1 MPRMEDEIDLRR
13 YLEVVWRRRNV
24 IISVILA
31 SILAALLINELLPRQ
46 YQSQAV
52 ILLSEHSAPIYS
64 TPSSAA
70 QVVVTTSFLE
80 GISKALRLPENANE
94 LRKVV
99 KVEPVRD
106 TRMMRLK
113 VRYRD
118 AKGAQML
125 ASAFSNTFISR
136 ASERVEQ
143 KRAITVR
150 RLESVNAQLGE
161 IERILALSRNTL
173 SRIQQTGTLT
183 NEERGFV
190 RSFTLNAM
198 GLSQSLYSELRAAQ
212 TDLTS
217 ELLGLESPRLIDNPS
232 ISGTPV
238 APRKLVNTLLSGI
251 LGLMTGTTL
260 AFVIEYFRTS
270 SH

>member
-1 MPRMEDEIDLRR
+1 MEDEIDLRR
-13 YLEVVWRRRNV
+13 YLEVLWRRRNV

-70 QVVVTTSFLE
+70 QVVVTTSFLK
-80 GISKALRLPENANE
+80 GIGKALRLPENANE

-99 KVEPVRD
+99 KMEPVRD

-125 ASAFSNTFISR
+125 ASAISNTFVSR

-143 KRAITVR
+143 KRAIMVR

-161 IERILALSRNTL
+161 IERILALSRNTF
-173 SRIQQTGTLT
+173 QQAGTLT

-198 GLSQSLYSELRAAQ
+198 GLSQSLYSELQAAQ

-251 LGLMTGTTL
+251 LGLMTGATL